1 MQCFRTWTNY
11 TTCMDHEKMKF
22 VDIINLINTT
32 FLIISLLC
40 LLFSLTI
47 FYTFKTLH
55 CDRVTIHKNLFL
67 SMSLNNVSW
76 LMLYIILYNIKD
88 SFILCRIV
96 YSITTYFMMAT
107 YFWMLCEGIF
117 LRELTKSVVISDF
130 VKRSLIVLGWGGPLL
145 VVVPYIY
152 FKYSSEN
159 QICWMDNGF
168 SNLILAVPT
177 MVILGLNTII
187 LITIIITI
195 KKKKLNFQN
204 ISRTGQSDSN
214 SATLLN
220 IQFLKPIL
228 ILTPVLGLQFFIL
241 PTRPVPGS
249 YYEYMYEVI
258 SCLSTSTQGISMSL
272 LLCFCNKQIMKL
284 LKLKIKRAKQNLTIN
299 ILSLTSQRPSSSKT
313 SIELD
318 TIM

>member
-1 MQCFRTWTNY
+1 
-11 TTCMDHEKMKF
+11 
-22 VDIINLINTT
+22 
-32 FLIISLLC
+32 
-40 LLFSLTI
+40 
-47 FYTFKTLH
+47 
-55 CDRVTIHKNLFL
+55 
-67 SMSLNNVSW
+67 MSLNNVSW
-76 LMLYIILYNIKD
+76 LILYTILYNITD
-88 SFILCRIV
+88 SFIWCRVV

-117 LRELTKSVVISDF
+117 LRELTKSVVIPDL
-130 VKRSLIVLGWGGPLL
+130 VKTSLIALGWGGPLL

-249 YYEYMYEVI
+249 YYEYLYEI
-258 SCLSTSTQGISMSL
+258 TSCLSISTQGISMSL